1 MAPAEMVGPGSE
13 TGSPVSCIATPA
25 PFATP
30 AGDSQP
36 FGPLTTPRLEI
47 ALRRRNTIEA
57 FRARKAAGDSNP
69 KAAKA
74 AGYAH
79 STIYNWSRQ
88 YDGTLESLMPRTHR
102 SGRKRRLALL
112 PAETRAVRAN
122 KLLNNRDR
130 DSGSTPQAIRQ
141 TIKEGALRPEV
152 AAAFAERDRTGLPMA
167 TPALANDLHIS
178 PATTRAFRHPRN
190 AWLDFAESPGS
201 LHLTRDERTGETR
214 QIEPGEQ
221 CTIDDG
227 TKNFICTVPMQR
239 PGDKCWQNFGV
250 IVGRW
255 QILLV
260 VDHRSYFIQAFCHTA
275 RPKSSYRA
283 EDMQAAFHIAFT
295 EHGCPR
301 KVMLE
306 KGISKSDLLHHTL
319 DLLGVKYEHVNSPH
333 QKVVEFV
340 FNALWGRLSFLPGQV
355 GRTRGEEAQ
364 VDALVESCRRGA
376 SDPRQFFLPLST
388 VLKALKEVVD
398 EWNAH
403 LVKSDQYGNW
413 VPADW
418 FRSAAPRAVR
428 LLQENERWIFSP
440 TVSAPLLVRG
450 MNVRTSYLVMPGYS
464 WQFDFSAPWFCEFYG
479 ARVRFHYNAFAPEC
493 EATVVLAEDFHG
505 TAAGTVLGPAEQMNW
520 QTRVSRRLM
529 GIEETEDIGL
539 LRARMN
545 AQALQRSA
553 LAIRPDG
560 KPGVEFHEARD
571 GAGRLASLETG
582 GSPRLVTS
590 APAAAPRR
598 NFLKAPTPDEFAR
611 KRERLAASA
620 ARSRELTEA
629 ST

>member
-1 MAPAEMVGPGSE
+1 MASAEMVGQGQI
-13 TGSPVSCIATPA
+13 TFIATPA
-25 PFATP
+25 PFAP
-30 AGDSQP
+30 AAGDNSE
-36 FGPLTTPRLEI
+36 FGPITTGRIEI
-47 ALRRRNTIEA
+47 ALRRRNAIENY
-57 FRARKAAGDSNP
+57 RARKAAGDSNHR
-69 KAAKA
+69 AARRV
-74 AGYAH
+74 GYAH
-79 STIYNWSRQ
+79 STLYMWMRRFT
-88 YDGTLESLMPRTHR
+88 GALESLMPKTHR
-102 SGRKRRLALL
+102 SGRKRKLNLL
-112 PAETRAVRAN
+112 PSETRAVRAN

-141 TIKEGALRPEV
+141 TIKEGGMRPEL
-152 AAAFAERDRTGLPMA
+152 AALFQERDRNGQPLA
-167 TPALANDLHIS
+167 TPALADELHIS

-190 AWLDFAESPGS
+190 AWLDFTESPGS
-201 LHLTRDERTGETR
+201 LHLIRDERTGETR
-214 QIEPGEQ
+214 WIEPGEQ

-283 EDMQAAFHIAFT
+283 EDMQAAFHIAFS

-301 KVMLE
+301 KVILE

-333 QKVVEFV
+333 QKVVEFI
-340 FNALWGRLSFLPGQV
+340 FNALWSRLSFLPGQV
-355 GRTRGEEAQ
+355 GRTRGEEAE
-364 VDALVESCRRGA
+364 VDAIVESCRRGA
-376 SDPRQFFLPLST
+376 SDPREYFLPLGT

-403 LVKSDQYGNW
+403 LVKSDQYGKW

-418 FRSAAPRAVR
+418 FKSAAPKAVR
-428 LLQENERWIFSP
+428 RLQENERWIFSP

-450 MNVRTSYLVMPGYS
+450 QNVRTSFLVMPGYS
-464 WQFDFSAPWFCEFYG
+464 WQFDFSAPWFREFYG
-479 ARVRFHYNAFAPEC
+479 ARVRFHYNAFQPEC
-493 EATVVLAEDFHG
+493 EATVVMAEDFHG
-505 TAAGTVLGPAEQMNW
+505 TPAGAVLGRADQMNW

-553 LAIRPDG
+553 LAILPDG

-582 GSPRLVTS
+582 DRNRT
-590 APAAAPRR
+590 AAPLQPACRTR
-598 NFLKAPTPDEFAR
+598 DSFA
-611 KRERLAASA
+611 
-620 ARSRELTEA
+620 ELF
-629 ST
+629 SG